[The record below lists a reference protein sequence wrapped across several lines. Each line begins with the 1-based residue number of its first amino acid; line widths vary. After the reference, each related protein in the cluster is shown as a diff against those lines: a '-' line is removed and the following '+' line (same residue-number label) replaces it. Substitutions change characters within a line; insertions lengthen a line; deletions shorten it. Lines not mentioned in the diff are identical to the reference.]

1 MNPQWPRR
9 CHNPGITNK
18 RNAFVGRIPSHLNCS
33 GWSRGGVLQP
43 PLERPNST
51 RQAFCEKYH
60 YEVTDKKTGKL
71 LPPNAALLR
80 IVFVRR
86 SRWLAEWGDSVS
98 KPAIYHCVSRVVD
111 RRFVFGER
119 ECEAFRMY
127 MRMYENFSGCR
138 VLSYCLMSN
147 HFHLLL
153 EVPPMAEG
161 GLSDEGLLHRLSA
174 LYSEAFVAEVA
185 EELVEARRTPNETW
199 AAEVHA
205 RFSYRMHSLSQ
216 FMKGLLI
223 RFTRWFNRTHARTGT
238 LWEERFKSVI
248 VESGIA
254 ARTMAAY
261 IDLNPV
267 RAGMVKDPADYRWS
281 SYGEA
286 VGGGKKGNGK
296 KAREGLVR
304 AYFCDQGVGFDSGKW
319 LEVSRLYRRL
329 MGLALGR
336 KPGRAEV
343 AGKGNGLGQSTMNT
357 AEMLESKDNGTV
369 LKDLGMAKMLRCRVR
384 YFTDGAVIGSKEF
397 VNEAFA
403 GARERFGPKR
413 KDGARAMRGS
423 GSGAKGQLW
432 SMRDLRVRVT

>member
-1 MNPQWPRR
+1 MR
-9 CHNPGITNK
+9 K
-18 RNAFVGRIPSHLNCS
+18 A
-33 GWSRGGVLQP
+33 
-43 PLERPNST
+43 
-51 RQAFCEKYH
+51 
-60 YEVTDKKTGKL
+60 
-71 LPPNAALLR
+71 
-80 IVFVRR
+80 
-86 SRWLAEWGDSVS
+86 RWLASWRDSAA
-98 KPAIYHCVSRVVD
+98 KPAIYHCISRVVD

-119 ECEAFRMY
+119 ECEAFRMF

-153 EVPPMAEG
+153 EVPPIADG
-161 GLSDEGLLHRLSA
+161 GLSDEELLKRLAGL
-174 LYSEAFVAEVA
+174 YGEAFVAEVA
-185 EELVEARRTPNETW
+185 AELAEARRQV
-199 AAEVHA
+199 AAGVAEESVVVARIHA
-205 RFSYRMHSLSQ
+205 RFTYRMHDLSE

-223 RFTRWFNRTHARTGT
+223 RFTRWFNRTHKRTGT

-286 VGGGKKGNGK
+286 IGGGKKGNGK

-304 AYFCDQGVGFDSGKW
+304 AYFCDQVVGFEVEKW
-319 LEVSRLYRRL
+319 QEVLRLYRRL
-329 MGLALGR
+329 MGMALGR
-336 KPGRAEV
+336 KPGLAEV
-343 AGKGNGLGQSTMNT
+343 AGKQKGLGQTTLNT
-357 AEMLESKDNGTV
+357 AEMLESEDNGTV
-369 LKDLGMAKMLRCRVR
+369 LQDLGLAKMLRCRVR

-403 GARERFGPKR
+403 NARERFGSKR

-423 GSGAKGQLW
+423 GSGAKGLLW
-432 SMRDLRVRVT
+432 SLRDLRTGV

>member
-1 MNPQWPRR
+1 M
-9 CHNPGITNK
+9 
-18 RNAFVGRIPSHLNCS
+18 F
-33 GWSRGGVLQP
+33 
-43 PLERPNST
+43 
-51 RQAFCEKYH
+51 
-60 YEVTDKKTGKL
+60 
-71 LPPNAALLR
+71 
-80 IVFVRR
+80 
-86 SRWLAEWGDSVS
+86 
-98 KPAIYHCVSRVVD
+98 
-111 RRFVFGER
+111 
-119 ECEAFRMY
+119 

-138 VLSYCLMSN
+138 ILSYCLMSN

-153 EVPPMAEG
+153 EVPPMARD
-161 GLSDEGLLHRLSA
+161 GLSDEVLLQRLSG
-174 LYSEAFVAEVA
+174 LYSEAFVAGVAAELAEARRQVAEGVA
-185 EELVEARRTPNETW
+185 EESVVVERI
-199 AAEVHA
+199 HA
-205 RFSYRMHSLSQ
+205 RFSYRMHDLSE

-223 RFTRWFNRTHARTGT
+223 RFTRWFNRTHSRTGT

-248 VESGIA
+248 VESGVA

-286 VGGGKKGNGK
+286 VGGGTKGNGK

-304 AYFCDQGVGFDSGKW
+304 AYCCDQGAGFEVEKW
-319 LEVSRLYRRL
+319 QEVSRLYRRL

-336 KPGRAEV
+336 KPGRAENQRRSQPDAAV
-343 AGKGNGLGQSTMNT
+343 S
-357 AEMLESKDNGTV
+357 ESKDNGTV
-369 LKDLGMAKMLRCRVR
+369 LKDLGMAKMLHCRVR

-423 GSGAKGQLW
+423 GSAAKGLLW
-432 SMRDLRVRVT
+432 SIRDLRVGV

>member
-1 MNPQWPRR
+1 MSVNNR
-9 CHNPGITNK
+9 K
-18 RNAFVGRIPSHLNCS
+18 RWIVPWKN
-33 GWSRGGVLQP
+33 SR
-43 PLERPNST
+43 T
-51 RQAFCEKYH
+51 
-60 YEVTDKKTGKL
+60 
-71 LPPNAALLR
+71 
-80 IVFVRR
+80 
-86 SRWLAEWGDSVS
+86 
-98 KPAIYHCVSRVVD
+98 KPVIYHCISRVVGRD
-111 RRFVFGER
+111 FVLEVDER
-119 ECEAFRMY
+119 EHFRML
-127 MRMYENFSGCR
+127 MRMCEKFTGCR

-153 EVPPMAEG
+153 EVPPLPEG
-161 GLSDEGLLHRLSA
+161 GISDQELLERLGVF
-174 LYSEAFVAEVA
+174 YGEVQVAEIVKEMEDAAVVRARGEFEMPPVDEMGVPLTPA
-185 EELVEARRTPNETW
+185 EELLLAQQQAARRVEQIRS
-199 AAEVHA
+199 
-205 RFSYRMHSLSQ
+205 RFTRRMHDLSEFMKSLLERFTKWFNRMHS
-216 FMKGLLI
+216 
-223 RFTRWFNRTHARTGT
+223 RTGT
-238 LWEERFKSVI
+238 LWEDRFRSVI
-248 VESGIA
+248 VESGVA

-267 RAGMVKDPADYRWS
+267 RAGMVQDPADYRWS

-336 KPGRAEV
+336 KPGRSDV
-343 AGKGNGLGQSTMNT
+343 VGKGNGLGQSTMNT

-403 GARERFGPKR
+403 NARERFGPKR
-413 KDGARAMRGS
+413 KDGARTMRGS

-432 SMRDLRVRVT
+432 SMRDLRVRV